1 MRNCPVALAI
11 DLPKAI
17 IALVGL
23 YDMASEASFEKI
35 STSRLRHQIGPD
47 NSTEIAHGILGFT
60 AEQGGNDG
68 S

>member
-1 MRNCPVALAI
+1 MLAI

-17 IALVGL
+17 IGLVGL

-35 STSRLRHQIGPD
+35 PTSGLRHQIGPD
-47 NSTEIAHGILGFT
+47 NYIEIAHGILGFT
-60 AEQGGNDG
+60 TEQGGNDG